1 MARTSSPHIGRID
14 ENRFEHNEKKKHIFR
29 SGQARRIVEFV
40 NVDKVE
46 FVILYLFA
54 LPFWSRCLS
63 TLLTEKVYKTLI
75 YESGATTAS
84 TLIIKQESTITMIC
98 CWKKGED

>member
-1 MARTSSPHIGRID
+1 MARTSSPHIGRIHQ
-14 ENRFEHNEKKKHIFR
+14 NRFEDNKKKKHVFR

-63 TLLTEKVYKTLI
+63 TLFDKEGILDKEPMNRKLTQLPC
-75 YESGATTAS
+75 S
-84 TLIIKQESTITMIC
+84 
-98 CWKKGED
+98 